1 MPVHVIEAAQAYA
14 LFLHDKRG
22 SCPTLHA
29 KKFPALKM
37 DRNGD
42 GLGPIPLP
50 WELLFLILPS
60 FQQILSCLLLHPTSW
75 DRRKH
80 FRGIACGDAC
90 GCCRSRWL
98 LAPAGEGCAICLQ
111 AWVLTTIS
119 KNMMQSVQMHNATCS
134 CLTCSKSWMDKG
146 WVCLQ
151 NPWRAIIAYDDMHFP
166 RRGSQHLTI
175 AYDSP
180 FLGGWSDDSDDQ
192 SLEESPHA
200 ANAPPESQETH
211 SPRSSI
217 SSPRTIYPRW
227 PRWSHHRIPSQDGL
241 EGACSL
247 DGGEGQEEQQEE
259 VPELA

>member
-1 MPVHVIEAAQAYA
+1 M
-14 LFLHDKRG
+14 
-22 SCPTLHA
+22 
-29 KKFPALKM
+29 
-37 DRNGD
+37 
-42 GLGPIPLP
+42 
-50 WELLFLILPS
+50 
-60 FQQILSCLLLHPTSW
+60 
-75 DRRKH
+75 
-80 FRGIACGDAC
+80 
-90 GCCRSRWL
+90 
-98 LAPAGEGCAICLQ
+98 
-111 AWVLTTIS
+111 
-119 KNMMQSVQMHNATCS
+119 
-134 CLTCSKSWMDKG
+134 
-146 WVCLQ
+146 CLQ